1 MTGMGSI
8 RDWTYI
14 KTSRG
19 KNAELE
25 EEEGDRC
32 AAALLCALLSQL
44 LVVLDDSEMYDDGI
58 WSLLPEQNAQQVG
71 QRSFAKVLQALGD
84 YEVDRLYVCL
94 DSLASRGLEAAEL
107 MQAEG
112 LDLAAQQLLLAE
124 QDAVIGAA
132 L

>member
-1 MTGMGSI
+1 MKKLLFVISAPP
-8 RDWTYI
+8 YSS
-14 KTSRG
+14 KRG
-19 KNAELE
+19 TAQLE
-25 EEEGDRC
+25 AAMV
-32 AAALLCALLSQL
+32 AAAFDAEVSLILRG
-44 LVVLDDSEMYDDGI
+44 DGI

-84 YEVDRLYVCL
+84 YEVDQLYVCL
-94 DSLASRGLEAAEL
+94 DSLASRGVEAADL

-112 LDLAAQQLLLAE
+112 LDLAAQQQLLAE